1 MPDLYEDSLRAYDK
15 LAKNYALSDGV
26 ESVDEELLEFF
37 LERLPKGRLRILD
50 LGSGP
55 GQYSRLFADLG
66 HEVLAAD
73 NSPEML
79 EELDR
84 RGKPD
89 GVTPLLIDMRR
100 LDLPANSLDAIWASA
115 VLIHLVTDDLAETL
129 ERLHRS
135 LKPGGVIM
143 ANFAI
148 SNLGLRHE
156 RIGEDEYATQGRFFQ
171 HYDDPAVPLARMR
184 EAGFIVVETFEK
196 VVRPLIG
203 NGSVRGHIRWLNV
216 LATT

>member
-1 MPDLYEDSLRAYDK
+1 MIT
-15 LAKNYALSDGV
+15 G
-26 ESVDEELLEFF
+26 
-37 LERLPKGRLRILD
+37 
-50 LGSGP
+50 
-55 GQYSRLFADLG
+55 
-66 HEVLAAD
+66 
-73 NSPEML
+73 PEML

-156 RIGEDEYATQGRFFQ
+156 RIGELEHWTSNRTRCVSASGLRLRRC
-171 HYDDPAVPLARMR
+171 VC
-184 EAGFIVVETFEK
+184 VCVC
-196 VVRPLIG
+196 VC
-203 NGSVRGHIRWLNV
+203 
-216 LATT
+216 